1 MEPVAAYFVGS
12 FFLSG
17 LGRVLLCLSW
27 GTGKGIPGVHV
38 LQSCL
43 MHSPVLFFYC
53 VSISDIYGLLVSGV
67 GQSNLNVR
75 AASLWFKVPEAI
87 YKLFIAMPNLLL
99 NTDVLNN
106 IACIIYKLSITMSN

>member
-17 LGRVLLCLSW
+17 LGRVLLYLFW
-27 GTGKGIPGVHV
+27 GSGKGIPGVHV

-53 VSISDIYGLLVSGV
+53 VSISDIYGLLVSWV
-67 GQSNLNVR
+67 GQSNLNLR

-87 YKLFIAMPNLLL
+87 L
-99 NTDVLNN
+99 NYLMRCPTY
-106 IACIIYKLSITMSN
+106 C

>member
-1 MEPVAAYFVGS
+1 MEPVATYFVGS
-12 FFLSG
+12 VFLSG
-17 LGRVLLCLSW
+17 LARVLLCLSW

-43 MHSPVLFFYC
+43 MHCPVLFFYC

-75 AASLWFKVPEAI
+75 AASLWLKVSEAI
-87 YKLFIAMPNLLL
+87 YKLFIAMSNLLL